1 MFLKSTITYSQRKAS
16 MCAAQ
21 GTVLAAP
28 LLDEK
33 VKDVMR
39 MVLSPKG
46 SYVQQLL
53 VDELVS
59 ADRAQS
65 RLDPNAHI

>member
-1 MFLKSTITYSQRKAS
+1 M
-16 MCAAQ
+16 
-21 GTVLAAP
+21 VAAP
-28 LLDEK
+28 VVDEK

-39 MVLSPKG
+39 MVLSPSG

-59 ADRAQS
+59 A
-65 RLDPNAHI
+65 IT